1 MIDNSQGVVNII
13 PVGGGNAN
21 PPFFEGTQF
30 YYFCAE
36 PLVYQLTPNE
46 PLTTCEDDGFF
57 TQDIP
62 PPSCAQICMKSKST
76 VYIVNPKFNA
86 NQFTNHLRKRRRS
99 SKKKTSN
106 FLRVFS

>member
-1 MIDNSQGVVNII
+1 MCFDFPMIDNSQGVVNII

-57 TQDIP
+57 LKIFTTIVCSDMYEVQILQCIP
-62 PPSCAQICMKSKST
+62 
-76 VYIVNPKFNA
+76 
-86 NQFTNHLRKRRRS
+86 
-99 SKKKTSN
+99 
-106 FLRVFS
+106 